1 MCKSNQQIKNI
12 KDIFNYHLSFNIVN
26 SGLTIITIYTITNIY
41 FNGVDPY
48 MVALLVGLPVITLI
62 TYYENLEND
71 KPKENYKS

>member
-12 KDIFNYHLSFNIVN
+12 KDIFNYHLSFNIIN

-48 MVALLVGLPVITLI
+48 MVAVLVGLPIITI
-62 TYYENLEND
+62 TAYYENLEND
-71 KPKENYKS
+71 KPKEN

>member
-48 MVALLVGLPVITLI
+48 MVAVLVGLPVITLMA
-62 TYYENLEND
+62 YYENLEND
-71 KPKENYKS
+71 KPKDN

>member
-12 KDIFNYHLSFNIVN
+12 KDIFNYHLSFNIMN

-48 MVALLVGLPVITLI
+48 LVAVLVGLPIITLMA
-62 TYYENLEND
+62 YYENIEND
-71 KPKENYKS
+71 EPKDNL

>member
-12 KDIFNYHLSFNIVN
+12 KDIFNYHLSFNIIN

-48 MVALLVGLPVITLI
+48 MVAVLVGLPIITI
-62 TYYENLEND
+62 MAYYENMEQND
-71 KPKENYKS
+71 KPKDNL

>member
-48 MVALLVGLPVITLI
+48 MVAVLVGLPVITLMA
-62 TYYENLEND
+62 YYENLEND
-71 KPKENYKS
+71 KSKDNYKS